1 MLAENLAAQILEV
14 LHVDGGD
21 VERGEIVDLGK
32 GMRVAERVVDCD
44 RPGPEP
50 LQQILRLARRQG
62 MADRLEEGVAALG
75 VAEGLDVEG
84 HERPSPR
91 QAPKRRS
98 FLVQAEKA
106 WRRSS
111 RFSTAS
117 SVSQLSWIERRSD
130 EHTSE
135 LQSLMRIS
143 YAAFCLKKK

>member
-1 MLAENLAAQILEV
+1 MEFRRV
-14 LHVDGGD
+14 LF
-21 VERGEIVDLGK
+21 RS
-32 GMRVAERVVDCD
+32 RVAERVVDCD

-50 LQQILRLARRQG
+50 LQQILRLARRQE

-117 SVSQLSWIERRSD
+117 SVSQLSWIERRCPTKRSE
-130 EHTSE
+130 EHTS
-135 LQSLMRIS
+135 
-143 YAAFCLKKK
+143 

>member
-1 MLAENLAAQILEV
+1 MEFRRV
-14 LHVDGGD
+14 LF
-21 VERGEIVDLGK
+21 RS
-32 GMRVAERVVDCD
+32 RVAERVVDCD

-98 FLVQAEKA
+98 FLVQA
-106 WRRSS
+106 RS
-111 RFSTAS
+111 
-117 SVSQLSWIERRSD
+117 E

-143 YAAFCLKKK
+143 YAVLVLKKQVELIKY